1 MIDKALHVCQEFLNS
16 LDHIDIDVTME
27 TPPSLTEQQLAKFMH
42 DYYLV
47 VQ

>member
-1 MIDKALHVCQEFLNS
+1 MIDRALHVCGDFLSS
-16 LDHIDIDVTME
+16 LEHGDIDVTVE
-27 TPPSLTEQQLAKFMH
+27 TFTQPTAEQWAEFLR

>member
-1 MIDKALHVCQEFLNS
+1 MIDRALHVCQEFLNS
-16 LDHIDIDVTME
+16 LEHGDIDVTME
-27 TPPSLTEQQLAKFMH
+27 TFTSLTGEQWAEFLR